1 MCSSDLEGGR
11 HRQLVRSAYKLGG
24 YYRPG
29 VDAAAVESALVAA
42 WSQVVGGREREARKA
57 FCDGWKAGV
66 ERPRLLPGESVI

>member
-1 MCSSDLEGGR
+1 MCSSDLT
-11 HRQLVRSAYKLGG
+11 
-24 YYRPG
+24 
-29 VDAAAVESALVAA
+29 AVEAALVAA